1 MRALVILLLFTL
13 NFWDAN
19 VFTKN
24 KEFVY
29 LVQYHQNELDITTNE
44 KISLSITG
52 NMWKKAAEQKEA
64 IWHYQ
69 TKSKTKL
76 RFKDQFSLGWLL
88 TDTTGI
94 IENEKKIWLH
104 PPRNNQYTLT
114 EIAPFPDF
122 RKNKKVGDTYSSV
135 TFLGSGLG
143 PWNGKKVKCNY
154 SISNI
159 CKGIDDSLWT
169 IMATS
174 EIEGKL
180 NNCEFIFSDSRGFIY
195 MNYSFFNGD
204 SMKMELKN

>member
-1 MRALVILLLFTL
+1 MRAFFILLLFTL
-13 NFWDAN
+13 NFWNAK

-52 NMWKKAAEQKEA
+52 NLWKKAAEQKEA

-69 TKSKTKL
+69 TKSKTKIT
-76 RFKDQFSLGWLL
+76 FKDQFSLGWLF
-88 TDTTGI
+88 TDTTGVV
-94 IENEKKIWLH
+94 ENETKIWLH

-135 TFLGSGLG
+135 TLLGSGLG

-154 SISNI
+154 SISNV
-159 CKGIDDSLWT
+159 CKGMEDSLWT
-169 IMATS
+169 IKGIS
-174 EIEGKL
+174 EIEGKQ
-180 NNCEFIFSDSRGFIY
+180 NNCEFIFSDRRGFIK
-195 MNYSFFNGD
+195 MTYSFFNGN
-204 SMKMELKN
+204 SMKMELKK

>member
-64 IWHYQ
+64 IWH
-69 TKSKTKL
+69 
-76 RFKDQFSLGWLL
+76 
-88 TDTTGI
+88 
-94 IENEKKIWLH
+94 
-104 PPRNNQYTLT
+104 
-114 EIAPFPDF
+114 